1 MDGGK
6 YGLSVDASP
15 DCASVD
21 SYQNALSTD
30 SAVCA
35 TADEAIRSDIAPA
48 FPRHLNVLVN
58 DSPTI
63 QSFPDTTQ

>member
-6 YGLSVDASP
+6 YGLSVDASS

-48 FPRHLNVLVN
+48 FPGTHR
-58 DSPTI
+58 DI
-63 QSFPDTTQ
+63 